1 MDWITTSLLHLRE
14 ELSAAQ
20 VEQAVRREE
29 YRRAYEERE
38 AADGQVRRLHTAIA
52 ALEQL
57 DPITRLP
64 EAPL

>member
-14 ELSAAQ
+14 ELATAR
-20 VEQAVRREE
+20 VEDTVRQAER
-29 YRRAYEERE
+29 RRAVAE
-38 AADGQVRRLHTAIA
+38 ANAAARQVQYLLAAIE

-64 EAPL
+64 EPPL